1 MIAAC
6 LGGWRSPFG
15 GGKEKE
21 EEKEGKGGKRKGRPS
36 TLGFQSGS
44 FGFLFY
50 LSLNFMFFVRRCYGN
65 GLACIYLLGFA
76 VESVGVL
83 RNNPRSMM

>member
-50 LSLNFMFFVRRCYGN
+50 LSLNFMFFVSALLWEWAGLHLFIGLCRR
-65 GLACIYLLGFA
+65 
-76 VESVGVL
+76 VGGC
-83 RNNPRSMM
+83 S